1 MHMHMHMMC
10 IACDMYETTHVHV
23 HVMCMCMSCACLRNV
38 MNTVRVRCNPL
49 HVRQLQCKVSRL
61 PPQLHCWFLLS
72 NSGRK
77 SAVDLLIYEPIRQ
90 P

>member
-49 HVRQLQCKVSRL
+49 HVRQLQCKVSVTTAVA
-61 PPQLHCWFLLS
+61 LLVFVIEQRTEV
-72 NSGRK
+72 SGR
-77 SAVDLLIYEPIRQ
+77 SANL
-90 P
+90 